1 MARWDFSRRSQQ
13 RHQQAHRHPQPQADL
28 EIPGPQGRQGDGPDR
43 VEQLLRVVHSPH
55 TLRQRV
61 RRLENHLFL
70 SVVRIDAP
78 NLAGEALGIYPLHGA
93 SGQGGRKV
101 QRHGDNAPEIP
112 LALFVRQKDRQPPV
126 HVQPDDILVSLQGK
140 DTVHDPVRREEDV
153 SHIVL
158 PQQDMGDPAEVRIVP
173 AGLDEIGLQN
183 AGFAHLGEHKLIR
196 LRPDGAGDIA
206 HAVPLL
212 VPAAPLHAANKH
224 QSGRQGQ
231 YKSPSGVNQR
241 RPLCGPHQGDPSL
254 FLAPAFFI
262 KEYVKSAR
270 NASRGPGPIRRCQ
283 SSVLPRKIHW
293 IHRQP
298 AGR

>member
-1 MARWDFSRRSQQ
+1 M
-13 RHQQAHRHPQPQADL
+13 
-28 EIPGPQGRQGDGPDR
+28 
-43 VEQLLRVVHSPH
+43 VHSPH

-112 LALFVRQKDRQPPV
+112 LALFVRQKDRQPPGDAQAALDQLEGAGDIQRLFFDGSLSLQIAGPVPV

-153 SHIVL
+153 SHIV
-158 PQQDMGDPAEVRIVP
+158 
-173 AGLDEIGLQN
+173 LQN

-231 YKSPSGVNQR
+231 YKGPSGVNQR

>member
-1 MARWDFSRRSQQ
+1 MSLQIA
-13 RHQQAHRHPQPQADL
+13 
-28 EIPGPQGRQGDGPDR
+28 GP
-43 VEQLLRVVHSPH
+43 V
-55 TLRQRV
+55 
-61 RRLENHLFL
+61 
-70 SVVRIDAP
+70 
-78 NLAGEALGIYPLHGA
+78 
-93 SGQGGRKV
+93 
-101 QRHGDNAPEIP
+101 
-112 LALFVRQKDRQPPV
+112 PV

-158 PQQDMGDPAEVRIVP
+158 PQQDMGDPAEVRIVT

-231 YKSPSGVNQR
+231 YKGPSGVNQR

-283 SSVLPRKIHW
+283 SSVLPRKIH
-293 IHRQP
+293 
-298 AGR
+298 